1 MSKKNAGFTLLEVM
15 IAITIMTVAL
25 SAVLTSQSGSI
36 FQTIRAKDMN
46 LAGWLAQRKMV
57 ESEQAFEGKP
67 FGEIPKDAEIKRFE
81 EPYEHYS
88 WKREVKEI
96 KFPELTPTGKEG
108 EPVPEPLRILSQSM
122 TKYINTAVRE
132 LVITV
137 SWERGVVRA
146 SEGSLGDDEANSKV
160 QKIVLSTYL
169 IDMKAEFNLGI

>member
-1 MSKKNAGFTLLEVM
+1 
-15 IAITIMTVAL
+15 
-25 SAVLTSQSGSI
+25 
-36 FQTIRAKDMN
+36 
-46 LAGWLAQRKMV
+46 
-57 ESEQAFEGKP
+57 
-67 FGEIPKDAEIKRFE
+67 
-81 EPYEHYS
+81 
-88 WKREVKEI
+88 
-96 KFPELTPTGKEG
+96 
-108 EPVPEPLRILSQSM
+108 M